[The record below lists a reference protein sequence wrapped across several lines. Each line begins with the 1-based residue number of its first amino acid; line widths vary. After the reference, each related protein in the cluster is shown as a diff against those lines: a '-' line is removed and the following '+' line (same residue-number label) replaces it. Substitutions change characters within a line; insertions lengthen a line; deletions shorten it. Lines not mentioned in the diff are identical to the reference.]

1 MTIRTTWS
9 TGGTPPAR
17 ECVVRVMGRAGRVVA
32 ATLAAA
38 TVAAAGVFWWSGGAG
53 PVLGRETCT
62 VSAGDRSVRL
72 SPEQAENAATIA
84 AVAERRGLPARAV
97 TIALATAYQESDL
110 RNLDHGDRDSLGL
123 FQQRPSQGW
132 GTPEQ
137 VQDPV
142 HASER
147 FYDALERV
155 PGYPDGVV
163 TEVAQAV
170 QRSAF
175 PEAYADHEEDARVVA
190 SALTGHSPAALTCTV
205 RHSSYDRETEGRDGL
220 TDRARRVRDE
230 LGASFG
236 EQRTGGYAAGGVDS
250 GHIAGS
256 AHYDGRAVD
265 VFFRPY
271 DDPEQRR
278 AGWAAA
284 HWLVAHADRLGVA
297 TVIFDDRI
305 WTARRSA
312 EGWRDYRHPSGDS
325 ADPVLRHLDH
335 VHVDVVR
342 GS

>member
-1 MTIRTTWS
+1 VTAEA
-9 TGGTPPAR
+9 TGGTPRPR
-17 ECVVRVMGRAGRVVA
+17 ERVDPVMDRAGRVVA

-38 TVAAAGVFWWSGGAG
+38 TVAAASVFWWFGGAG
-53 PVLGRETCT
+53 PVLGREICAAS
-62 VSAGDRSVRL
+62 VGDRTVRL

-137 VQDPV
+137 VLDPV

-155 PGYPDGVV
+155 PGYTDGVV
-163 TEVAQAV
+163 TDVAQAV

-190 SALTGHSPAALTCTV
+190 TALTGHSPAALTCTV
-205 RHSSYDRETEGRDGL
+205 RHGSYEREAEVGDGL
-220 TDRARRVRDE
+220 TDRARKVRDVVD
-230 LGASFG
+230 AAFG
-236 EQRTGGYAAGGVDS
+236 EQETGGYAPGGVDN
-250 GHIAGS
+250 GHVAGS

-271 DDPEQRR
+271 DDPGQTR
-278 AGWAAA
+278 AGWALA
-284 HWLVAHADRLGVA
+284 HWLVVNADRLGVA
-297 TVIFDDRI
+297 TVIYDDRI
-305 WTARRSA
+305 WSARRSA
-312 EGWRDYRHPSGDS
+312 EGWRDYRHPSGETR
-325 ADPVLRHLDH
+325 DPVLRHLDH

-342 GS
+342 GT